1 MTAAEL
7 IFAIQKNDQSA
18 KKQLFDMYAGRLSAI
33 AARYTKSQAQADEAL
48 NTGFHNILNR
58 LQQNRTV
65 HNINLDELIEKE
77 FIRECISFIRSIR
90 SEYYVSST
98 VYAPGETATSK
109 NYNLFE
115 NTEVI
120 NYSSI
125 DKDILIKALQQLVP
139 SQRLIFNLHVVDGY
153 SLQEAALML
162 ESSEGTV
169 KSNLEKARYNLQK
182 NIEKSLKTIKA

>member
-1 MTAAEL
+1 MSAADL
-7 IFAIQKNDQSA
+7 IFAIQKDDKAA
-18 KKQLFDMYAGRLSAI
+18 KKQLFDTYSPRLVAI

-65 HNINLDELIEKE
+65 HNVNLDELIEKE
-77 FIRECISFIRSIR
+77 FIQECISFIRTIR

-98 VYAPGETATSK
+98 VYAPGETASK

-125 DKDILIKALQQLVP
+125 DNDILIKALQQLVP

-153 SLQEAALML
+153 NLQEAALML

-182 NIEKSLKTIKA
+182 NIEKSLKTVKA